1 MSDRKLALELFKE
14 IVKNKSVDAYFD
26 ILKEIEET
34 QTETFKGRL
43 QEIYDDFEFHTHD
56 GASVADYMD
65 FRSKIEKLLK
75 GGKDDNN

>member
-1 MSDRKLALELFKE
+1 MSDRELALELFKV
-14 IVKNKSVDAYFD
+14 IAKYKSVDAYFD

-65 FRSKIEKLLK
+65 FRSKIEELLQ
-75 GGKDDNN
+75 GDKDE